1 MPAQTRVIHFYVCL
15 GAAGGKECEVIM
27 DEILSYMNDGVLN
40 LKSLKEVNLSR
51 QSIYNFIKRNNMEKV
66 GPGIYISKDTLED
79 EAYVLSLRCPKG
91 VVSHDDALYYYGLV
105 DREPMIHN
113 ITIYSGYN
121 PTTLTRAGYKVY
133 TVKSELLDLGKET
146 VINQF
151 GHEIPMYDL
160 ERTVCDLVRNRSNFE
175 IQDFNAALKSYVK
188 RNDKDLN
195 RLMFYAKT
203 FRLEKIIK
211 QYMEMLL

>member
-1 MPAQTRVIHFYVCL
+1 
-15 GAAGGKECEVIM
+15 M
-27 DEILSYMNDGVLN
+27 DEILSYMNNGVLN

-66 GPGIYISKDTLED
+66 GPGIYISKETLED
-79 EAYVLSLRCPKG
+79 ESYILSLRCPKG

-151 GHEIPMYDL
+151 GHEIQMYDL

>member
-1 MPAQTRVIHFYVCL
+1 
-15 GAAGGKECEVIM
+15 M
-27 DEILSYMNDGVLN
+27 DEILSYMNNGVLN

-79 EAYVLSLRCPKG
+79 EDYVLSLRCPKG

>member
-1 MPAQTRVIHFYVCL
+1 
-15 GAAGGKECEVIM
+15 M

-51 QSIYNFIKRNNMEKV
+51 QSIYNFIKRNSMEKV
-66 GPGIYISKDTLED
+66 GPGIYIAKDALED

-113 ITIYSGYN
+113 ITMYSGYN

-133 TVKSELLDLGKET
+133 TVKRELLDLGKKT
-146 VINQF
+146 VVNQF

-160 ERTVCDLVRNRSNFE
+160 ERTVCDLIRNRSNFE

-188 RNDKDLN
+188 RKDKNLN

-211 QYMEMLL
+211 QYMEILL

>member
-1 MPAQTRVIHFYVCL
+1 M
-15 GAAGGKECEVIM
+15 
-27 DEILSYMNDGVLN
+27 
-40 LKSLKEVNLSR
+40 
-51 QSIYNFIKRNNMEKV
+51 
-66 GPGIYISKDTLED
+66 
-79 EAYVLSLRCPKG
+79 
-91 VVSHDDALYYYGLV
+91 VSHDDALYYYGLV

-113 ITIYSGYN
+113 ITMYSGYN
-121 PTTLTRAGYKVY
+121 PTTLTHAGYKVY
-133 TVKSELLDLGKET
+133 TVKRELLDLGKKT
-146 VINQF
+146 VVNQF

-188 RNDKDLN
+188 RKDKDLN

-211 QYMEMLL
+211 QYMEILL

>member
-1 MPAQTRVIHFYVCL
+1 
-15 GAAGGKECEVIM
+15 M
-27 DEILSYMNDGVLN
+27 DEILSYMNNGVLN

-66 GPGIYISKDTLED
+66 GPGIYISKETLED

-113 ITIYSGYN
+113 ITMYSGYN

-133 TVKSELLDLGKET
+133 TVKRELLDLGKET

-188 RNDKDLN
+188 RKDKDLN

-211 QYMEMLL
+211 QYMEILL

>member
-1 MPAQTRVIHFYVCL
+1 
-15 GAAGGKECEVIM
+15 M
-27 DEILSYMNDGVLN
+27 DEILSYMNNGVLN

-66 GPGIYISKDTLED
+66 GPGIYISKETLED
-79 EAYVLSLRCPKG
+79 ESYILSLRCPKG

-113 ITIYSGYN
+113 ITMYSGYN

-133 TVKSELLDLGKET
+133 TVKRELLDLGKKT
-146 VINQF
+146 VVNQF

-160 ERTVCDLVRNRSNFE
+160 ERTVCDLVRSRHNFE
-175 IQDFNAALKSYVK
+175 IQDFNMAIKSYLQ
-188 RNDKDLN
+188 RSDKDLN
-195 RLMFYAKT
+195 RLMVYAKS
-203 FRLEKIIK
+203 FRIEKIIR
-211 QYMEMLL
+211 QYMEVLL

>member
-1 MPAQTRVIHFYVCL
+1 
-15 GAAGGKECEVIM
+15 M
-27 DEILSYMNDGVLN
+27 DEILSYMNNGVLN

-66 GPGIYISKDTLED
+66 GPGIYISKEILED

-113 ITIYSGYN
+113 ITMYSGYN

-133 TVKSELLDLGKET
+133 TVKRELLDLGKKT
-146 VINQF
+146 VVNQF

-188 RNDKDLN
+188 RKDKDLN

-211 QYMEMLL
+211 QYMEILL